1 MNIRSITIAIDFDTV
16 DTYNEILEKLN
27 GFIIVSDYD
36 KTVARGDEVIINI
49 MPGSNIEDLLK
60 RLDEIMTE
68 YDYLFPRLLFKEELD
83 ARDL

>member
-27 GFIIVSDYD
+27 GFIIVNDYD
-36 KTVARGDEVIINI
+36 KTVTRGDEITINI

>member
-36 KTVARGDEVIINI
+36 KTVTRDDEITINI
-49 MPGSNIEDLLK
+49 MPGSNLEDLLK

>member
-36 KTVARGDEVIINI
+36 KTVARGDEVTINI
-49 MPGSNIEDLLK
+49 MLGSNIEDSLK

>member
-16 DTYNEILEKLN
+16 DTYNEIIEKLN
-27 GFIIVSDYD
+27 GSIIVSDYD
-36 KTVARGDEVIINI
+36 KTVTRGDEITINI

>member
-36 KTVARGDEVIINI
+36 KTVARGDEVTINI

-60 RLDEIMTE
+60 RLDKIMTE

>member
-27 GFIIVSDYD
+27 DFIIVSDYD
-36 KTVARGDEVIINI
+36 KTVTRGDEITINI

>member
-27 GFIIVSDYD
+27 DFIIVSDYD
-36 KTVARGDEVIINI
+36 KTVTRGDEITVNI

>member
-16 DTYNEILEKLN
+16 DTYNEIIEKLN

-36 KTVARGDEVIINI
+36 KTVTRGDEITINI
-49 MPGSNIEDLLK
+49 MPGSNIGDLLK

>member
-27 GFIIVSDYD
+27 GFIIASDYD
-36 KTVARGDEVIINI
+36 KTVTRGDEITINI

>member
-36 KTVARGDEVIINI
+36 KTVARGDEVTINI
-49 MPGSNIEDLLK
+49 MSGSNIEDLLK

>member
-27 GFIIVSDYD
+27 GFIIVSDHD
-36 KTVARGDEVIINI
+36 KTVTRGDEITINI